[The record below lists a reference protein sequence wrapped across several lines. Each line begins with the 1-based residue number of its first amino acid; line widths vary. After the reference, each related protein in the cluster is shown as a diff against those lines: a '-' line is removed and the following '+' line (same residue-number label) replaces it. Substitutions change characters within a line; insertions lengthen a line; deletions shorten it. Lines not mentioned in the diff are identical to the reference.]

1 MFKQNQ
7 SPSTKKRVHHRS
19 EMGECGSPCTARTM
33 RAYTMYSEA
42 ANRTGGRSR
51 NMLWRRKG
59 VREPVLFVAR
69 ARQI

>member
-1 MFKQNQ
+1 
-7 SPSTKKRVHHRS
+7 
-19 EMGECGSPCTARTM
+19 M